1 MMFEG
6 VIFDLDGTLA
16 DTLEDLADALN
27 RTLTPR
33 GSRFTTRHGQE
44 DGRQRD
50 TAAGHRL
57 AASRARTEETI
68 ARCLDGFVADYG
80 EHCLVKTRLYDGVPE
95 LVRALCRATPSS
107 WPSSRTRPTQ
117 LTQRIVDALIGAG
130 AFGVVFG
137 AQPGIPLKPDPA
149 GALLVS
155 ARLGIAPEKIAYL
168 GDSRVD
174 MLTATAAGMVPIGV
188 SWGFRTA
195 DELAESGARMVL
207 DHPLDLLAA
216 RG

>member
-1 MMFEG
+1 M
-6 VIFDLDGTLA
+6 
-16 DTLEDLADALN
+16 
-27 RTLTPR
+27 
-33 GSRFTTRHGQE
+33 
-44 DGRQRD
+44 
-50 TAAGHRL
+50 
-57 AASRARTEETI
+57 
-68 ARCLDGFVADYG
+68 
-80 EHCLVKTRLYDGVPE
+80 
-95 LVRALCRATPSS
+95 
-107 WPSSRTRPTQ
+107 
-117 LTQRIVDALIGAG
+117 DALIGAG
-130 AFGVVFG
+130 AFEVICG
-137 AQPGIPLKPDPA
+137 AQPGIPLKPDPT